1 MVKVAVKSRRQPLVS
16 VMLAVADA
24 QAAIAWYR
32 RALGATEL
40 WNGTRGFCLTSERR
54 HTGAIGPL
62 IEAMMNDDEAIG
74 VLERELASFR
84 DEAYADLARRIGAG
98 ALHRE
103 RIAPSGT
110 SYQVEVQFFWDDQPG
125 GNIRVM
131 GSVDDSGWRAFK
143 PLSRDFIKSPD
154 GSFVG
159 E

>member
-1 MVKVAVKSRRQPLVS
+1 
-16 VMLAVADA
+16 
-24 QAAIAWYR
+24 
-32 RALGATEL
+32 
-40 WNGTRGFCLTSERR
+40 
-54 HTGAIGPL
+54 
-62 IEAMMNDDEAIG
+62 MMNDDEAIG

-84 DEAYADLARRIGAG
+84 DEAHAGLALRIAAG
-98 ALHRE
+98 ALHCE

-110 SYQVEVQFFWDDQPG
+110 RYQVEVQFFWDDQPG